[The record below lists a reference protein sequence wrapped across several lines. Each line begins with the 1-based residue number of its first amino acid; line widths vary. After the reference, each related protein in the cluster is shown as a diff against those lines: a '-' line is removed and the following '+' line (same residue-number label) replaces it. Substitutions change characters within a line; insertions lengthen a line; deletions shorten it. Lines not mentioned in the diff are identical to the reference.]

1 MTTVARVPAAE
12 VSLKQRIGQ
21 ALRVALSGLSYVV
34 LVLFALGMILPF
46 VFSVA
51 NSFKT
56 LPDINANPQSLLAAD
71 TDGDGI
77 RDFSLQ
83 GYEEIAAGDFPRWTF
98 NSFAYSIVTMLSR
111 LLFDALAGYALARL
125 RFPGREAVFLG
136 IVGTMMIPGI
146 LLLIPRFIILKQL
159 GLIGTFQGVML
170 PLMADAFGIFLM
182 KQFFEAIPTEIEE
195 AARVDG
201 ASRFV
206 TFFRVILPMST
217 PALTAL
223 AIFSFQGAWNEFLTP
238 LIVVAGEKSLYNLP
252 LGLALLRGFAGS
264 QFRWDTFLA
273 GSIVTTLPMAI
284 VFLVFQRF
292 FIEGVS
298 YTGLKG

>member
-1 MTTVARVPAAE
+1 
-12 VSLKQRIGQ
+12 LKQRIGQ

>member
-298 YTGLKG
+298 YTGLK